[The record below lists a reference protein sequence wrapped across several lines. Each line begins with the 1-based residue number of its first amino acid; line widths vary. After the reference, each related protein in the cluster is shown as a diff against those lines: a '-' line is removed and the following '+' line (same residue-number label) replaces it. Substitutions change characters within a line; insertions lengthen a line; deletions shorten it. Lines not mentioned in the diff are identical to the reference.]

1 MKREEA
7 IYCLKAQS
15 ERYSEV
21 CEECP
26 LYGQTGV
33 DHCCE
38 DALQM
43 AITALQN
50 QPVWIP
56 VSERLPEKNGKYL
69 VFLTNPVRNQ
79 SDNVFTSW
87 YNVYYKEFETEKS
100 LDYVK
105 AWMPLPES
113 YLESEKRMANRNTL
127 HSNKL
132 DAFRKWL
139 IKTGWTIEE
148 PKGIWEVLRAKKA
161 GRKNPLIVYQKMNK
175 EHLSV
180 LDRDIDVIKRFLQE
194 K

>member
-56 VSERLPEKNGKYL
+56 VSERLPEREKEMTDADDLGK
-69 VFLTNPVRNQ
+69 
-79 SDNVFTSW
+79 
-87 YNVYYKEFETEKS
+87 
-100 LDYVK
+100 DYVRGTMDGCN
-105 AWMPLPES
+105 ACLDEIES
-113 YLESEKRMANRNTL
+113 
-127 HSNKL
+127 
-132 DAFRKWL
+132 
-139 IKTGWTIEE
+139 II
-148 PKGIWEVLRAKKA
+148 
-161 GRKNPLIVYQKMNK
+161 
-175 EHLSV
+175 
-180 LDRDIDVIKRFLQE
+180 
-194 K
+194 

>member
-50 QPVWIP
+50 QPFWIP
-56 VSERLPEKNGKYL
+56 VIERLPEEPEENEIFDNKPLELYLVSIKGDPYPFRAFWNGK
-69 VFLTNPVRNQ
+69 FFTNGWQKCEV
-79 SDNVFTSW
+79 T
-87 YNVYYKEFETEKS
+87 
-100 LDYVK
+100 
-105 AWMPLPES
+105 AWMPLPEP
-113 YLESEKRMANRNTL
+113 YRESE
-127 HSNKL
+127 
-132 DAFRKWL
+132 
-139 IKTGWTIEE
+139 E
-148 PKGIWEVLRAKKA
+148 
-161 GRKNPLIVYQKMNK
+161 
-175 EHLSV
+175 
-180 LDRDIDVIKRFLQE
+180 
-194 K
+194 

>member
-7 IYCLKAQS
+7 IKLLNDIHSQ
-15 ERYSEV
+15 
-21 CEECP
+21 
-26 LYGQTGV
+26 
-33 DHCCE
+33 CCDTANIFCTLDADKRC

-87 YNVYYKEFETEKS
+87 YNVYYKEFEPEKS

-105 AWMPLPES
+105 AWMPLPEP
-113 YLESEKRMANRNTL
+113 YRESE
-127 HSNKL
+127 
-132 DAFRKWL
+132 
-139 IKTGWTIEE
+139 EE
-148 PKGIWEVLRAKKA
+148 DGKV
-161 GRKNPLIVYQKMNK
+161 
-175 EHLSV
+175 
-180 LDRDIDVIKRFLQE
+180 
-194 K
+194 

>member
-26 LYGQTGV
+26 LYGQIGV

-56 VSERLPEKNGKYL
+56 VSERPPEPY
-69 VFLTNPVRNQ
+69 
-79 SDNVFTSW
+79 S
-87 YNVYYKEFETEKS
+87 
-100 LDYVK
+100 
-105 AWMPLPES
+105 ES
-113 YLESEKRMANRNTL
+113 YPHKQTNADKIRSMTDKELAMELLYVLQNLSKSDKVCDFSHDCKDCTLIWLQKESEDKNE
-127 HSNKL
+127 SN
-132 DAFRKWL
+132 
-139 IKTGWTIEE
+139 
-148 PKGIWEVLRAKKA
+148 
-161 GRKNPLIVYQKMNK
+161 Y
-175 EHLSV
+175 
-180 LDRDIDVIKRFLQE
+180 
-194 K
+194 

>member
-26 LYGQTGV
+26 LYGQIGV

-105 AWMPLPES
+105 AWMPLPEP
-113 YLESEKRMANRNTL
+113 YRESEEEDEKRNT
-127 HSNKL
+127 S
-132 DAFRKWL
+132 
-139 IKTGWTIEE
+139 
-148 PKGIWEVLRAKKA
+148 
-161 GRKNPLIVYQKMNK
+161 
-175 EHLSV
+175 
-180 LDRDIDVIKRFLQE
+180 
-194 K
+194 